1 MLLKNIFK
9 YWARQLFASDAVL
22 QEKYTSFKS
31 LLSHDKQAHEL
42 IAELEEIY
50 YHQRVV
56 DFKMIEDNCN
66 DLSTCVESIVK
77 DFQKICPTRYRDL
90 NDYYHKF
97 DSYIRFMLSP
107 KRTVSTAPYVI
118 PLKEISQNDDMLVGG
133 KAMHLSEAD
142 QKMAIPVPKGFVIT
156 SNAFNAILENNN
168 LRKSIDLKL
177 VDLDINLTASL
188 TAVSKELTDLIMQAK
203 IPLDLEV
210 DVIEAVDTLWPFA
223 TKELPFAVRS
233 SAVREDSRAS
243 FAGQYRTVLNVRY
256 DTILNAYKQVIASKY
271 SPEAMYYRINFGL
284 SDIETPMAV
293 LCLEMIDAKTS
304 GVMYTRD
311 LQNPESDHVV
321 IHSVR
326 GLGDMM
332 LSGQT
337 TSDITRITR
346 HGSPKLK
353 TGIKNNQQQT
363 STVTVNNTIH
373 HIDLNKSRN
382 RPVYLS
388 EKAAGIL
395 SRWGEAL
402 ESYFREPQD
411 IEWCMDQHDK
421 LFILQSRP
429 LRIEEFQTIEHLECN
444 FDDIQNK
451 VLLSEGETA
460 CAGIGGGKVY
470 RVNHETDLDS
480 IPNGS
485 VLVSRNASPNFV
497 KVMKRL
503 NAIITEKGSMA
514 GHLASVARE
523 FGVPALMN
531 APNALKNLPHG
542 IEITVYTEGQKVYNG
557 LVPSLLESPCAVRNL
572 ISESPFMQKL
582 KYVIDFISPLRLI
595 DPESNI
601 FNPDGCRS
609 MHDIIRFCHEK
620 AVQEMFHIG
629 DRRIRKIR
637 GSKKLK
643 FEIPML
649 IYVLDVGGGLS
660 DKTKFKKSVHIDEI
674 QSAPLIAILKGLN
687 HPNIQWG
694 NVTHFDWAEH
704 DKIVL
709 SGGIA
714 SPESA
719 MFASHA
725 IVSQDYANLNLK
737 FGYHFVIVDALFT
750 DQTQNNHILFRF
762 NGGGADLS
770 KRMLRADFLTRI
782 LKALDFEVI
791 RKSDLVDA
799 EFTSSNRETTAEKL
813 DMLGRLLGAT
823 RLMDMYLKDAAMV
836 DRFVDDFMNGKYHFG
851 KGDL

>member
-9 YWARQLFASDAVL
+9 YWTQQLFAPDTVL

-42 IAELEEIY
+42 MAELEEIY
-50 YHQRVV
+50 YRQRVV
-56 DFKMIEDNCN
+56 DFKMIEDKY
-66 DLSTCVESIVK
+66 DVFSTCVGTIIEDLQRICSNRYLDLSGYYK
-77 DFQKICPTRYRDL
+77 KI
-90 NDYYHKF
+90 
-97 DSYIRFMLSP
+97 DSYTRFMLSP

-118 PLKEISQNDDMLVGG
+118 PLKKISQDDEMLVGG
-133 KAMHLSEAD
+133 KAMHLSVAD
-142 QKMAIPVPKGFVIT
+142 QKMAILSPKGFVIT
-156 SNAFNAILENNN
+156 SNAFNLILGAND
-168 LRKSIDLKL
+168 LRKPIDQKL
-177 VDLDINLTASL
+177 VDLDINSTASL
-188 TAVSKELTDLIMQAK
+188 TAVSKELTDLIMQAS
-203 IPLDLEV
+203 IPLE
-210 DVIEAVDTLWPFA
+210 IEADVVDAVNTLWPFK
-223 TKELPFAVRS
+223 TKDLLFAIRS
-233 SAVREDSRAS
+233 SAIREDSRAS

-304 GVMYTRD
+304 GVMYTQD
-311 LQNPESDHVV
+311 LQHPESDHMV

-326 GLGDMM
+326 GLGNM
-332 LSGQT
+332 LVSGRMT
-337 TSDITRITR
+337 PDITKVTKSESSEITTEINIKANRIDMDK
-346 HGSPKLK
+346 SPKA
-353 TGIKNNQQQT
+353 
-363 STVTVNNTIH
+363 SV
-373 HIDLNKSRN
+373 S
-382 RPVYLS
+382 LS
-388 EKAAGIL
+388 DKAAKKLI
-395 SRWGEAL
+395 RWGVAL
-402 ESYFREPQD
+402 ESYFNEPQD
-411 IEWCMDQHDK
+411 IEWCVDQNDR
-421 LFILQSRP
+421 LFLLQSRP
-429 LRIEEFQTIEHLECN
+429 LRTEEFQTVERVECN
-444 FDDIQNK
+444 FEDIQNQ
-451 VLLSEGETA
+451 VLLSEGDTA
-460 CAGIGGGKVY
+460 CAGIGAGKVY
-470 RVNHETDLDS
+470 RVDNEIDLDS

-485 VLVSRNASPNFV
+485 ILVSRNASPSFV
-497 KVMKRL
+497 RVMKRL

-523 FGVPALMN
+523 FGVPSLMN
-531 APNALKNLPHG
+531 AKNALENLPHG
-542 IEITVYTEGQKVYNG
+542 IEVTVYTDGHKVYKG
-557 LVPSLLESPCAVRNL
+557 LVPALLESPCVKRNL
-572 ISESPFMQKL
+572 FVESPFMRKL

-595 DPESNI
+595 DPESDI
-601 FNPDGCRS
+601 FKPDGCRS

-620 AVQEMFHIG
+620 AVQEMFHIS

-637 GSKKLK
+637 GAKKLE

-649 IYVLDVGGGLS
+649 VYVLDVGGGLS
-660 DKTKFKKSVHIDEI
+660 DKTKHQKSVHIDEI
-674 QSAPLIAILKGLN
+674 QCAPLIAVLKGLN

-694 NVTHFDWAEH
+694 DVTHFDWAEH

-709 SGGIA
+709 SGGIV

-750 DQTQNNHILFRF
+750 GETQNNHILFRF

-799 EFTSSNRETTAEKL
+799 GFTSADREITAEKL

-823 RLMDMYLKDAAMV
+823 RLMDMYLKDASMV

-851 KGDL
+851 KEDL